1 MAYPPVRHPT
11 CLPLSQVTIHLQF
24 PNGLPAFEAQ
34 HQFRLVER
42 QECQPLLF
50 LESETNPN
58 LSFLLLPIATIDP
71 DYRLSLSADDREI
84 LGACEE
90 SSLRCLAVITAAED
104 LPPTANLL
112 APVVVN
118 LAAGRAVQAVRC
130 DTVYSHK
137 HPLLEGASCS

>member
-1 MAYPPVRHPT
+1 M
-11 CLPLSQVTIHLQF
+11 TIHLQF

-42 QECQPLLF
+42 LESQPLLF
-50 LESETNPN
+50 LESESNPN
-58 LSFLLLPIATIDP
+58 LSFIVLPIAMIDP
-71 DYRLSLSADDREI
+71 DYQLALSADDREA
-84 LGACEE
+84 LGACAE

-118 LAAGRAVQAVRC
+118 VAAGRAVQAVRC
-130 DTVYSHK
+130 DTIYSHK
-137 HPLLEGASCS
+137 HPLLAEGASCL